1 MRAQRRNEAGFTLI
15 ELMIAVTLSTI
26 IVAAGFAT
34 LTGGSKATGVSN
46 MVADTQQNARAA
58 MDLIA
63 TDLKAAGFGMVP
75 NGYVMAPQV
84 GNCAIGGNAAP
95 IVPSDNNPAGA
106 DTGPDRLSMV
116 VPSTNSLAAPLW
128 QLTAPPGGPGIS
140 NLTLLPAAV
149 TAMQAVPSGLAAGSI
164 ISIDGVAT
172 ATIGAIAG
180 GVLNLNPP
188 IVSPWSPGV
197 APAQAPTQVYLL
209 QCITYQVIPPPD
221 PIGLCQG
228 NAPCLV
234 RGVAPGVALDCNV
247 AGSGCLPITNGIEDL
262 QLSYACDGCS
272 LLTPPN
278 NNGIPDGII
287 DDQNGSNGFD
297 QGDFISNNTWA
308 AIPGPGQITPNTIRL
323 VQITIVA
330 REAPQHAS
338 QDQGFG
344 EGNGRATSTSAPL
357 SVGSILLPDH
367 NHANGV
373 FVAGDLPA
381 AGPAMTA
388 YQQLRRRVL
397 TRTVALRNVGN

>member
-1 MRAQRRNEAGFTLI
+1 MKAQQRNEAGFTLI

-34 LTGGSKATGVSN
+34 LTGGYKATRVSN
-46 MVADTQQNARAA
+46 LVADTQQNARAA

-63 TDLKAAGFGMVP
+63 VDLKAAGFGMAP
-75 NGYVMAPQV
+75 NPSNPNVMIPQV
-84 GNCAIGGNAAP
+84 GACAIGGNAAP
-95 IVPSDNNPAGA
+95 IVPSDNTPAGA
-106 DTGPDRLSMV
+106 DTGPDRISMV
-116 VPSTNSLAAPLW
+116 VPITNSLAAPLW
-128 QLTAPPGGPGIS
+128 QLTGPPGGPGIS
-140 NLTLLPAAV
+140 NLTLPPAAV
-149 TAMQAVPSGLAAGSI
+149 TAMQAVPSGLAVGSI
-164 ISIDGVAT
+164 ISIGGVTT
-172 ATIGAIAG
+172 ATIGTIAGAG
-180 GVLNLNPP
+180 GVLTLNPA
-188 IVSPWSPGV
+188 IVSPWSPGTG
-197 APAQAPTQVYLL
+197 TQVYLL

-221 PIGLCQG
+221 ANGLCQG

-262 QLSYACDGCS
+262 QLAYACDGCS
-272 LLTPPN
+272 LLVTN
-278 NNGIPDGII
+278 NNGTPDRII
-287 DDQNGSNGFD
+287 DDQNASNTFD

-308 AIPGPGQITPNTIRL
+308 AVPGPGQITPSTISM

-330 REAPQHAS
+330 REAPQNAS

-344 EGNGRATSTSAPL
+344 EGNGRATSTNAPL
-357 SVGSILLPDH
+357 LLPDH

-397 TRTVALRNVGN
+397 TRTVALRNMGN

>member
-1 MRAQRRNEAGFTLI
+1 MRAQRWNEVGFTLI

-34 LTGGSKATGVSN
+34 LTGGYKATRVSN
-46 MVADTQQNARAA
+46 LVSDTQQNARAA

-63 TDLKAAGFGMVP
+63 VDLKAAGFGFI
-75 NGYVMAPQV
+75 GQV
-84 GNCAIGGNAAP
+84 GACATTGGVASP
-95 IVPSDNNPAGA
+95 IVPFDNNNAGA
-106 DTGPDRLSMV
+106 DTGPDRISMV
-116 VPSTNSLAAPLW
+116 VPSTNTLAAPLW

-140 NLTLLPAAV
+140 NITLLPAAV
-149 TAMQAVPSGLAAGSI
+149 TAMLAALPQTPPPSLVGST
-164 ISIDGVAT
+164 ISIGGVTT
-172 ATIGAIAG
+172 ATIGAVAG
-180 GVLNLNPP
+180 GLLTLNPA
-188 IVSPWSPGV
+188 IVSPWGPGNG
-197 APAQAPTQVYLL
+197 TQVYLL

-221 PIGLCQG
+221 PNVLCGIG

-247 AGSGCLPITNGIEDL
+247 AGSTCLPITNGIEDL
-262 QLSYACDGCS
+262 QLYYGCDGCN
-272 LLTPPN
+272 PV
-278 NNGIPDGII
+278 NGIPDRIV
-287 DDQNGSNGFD
+287 DDQNGSGSFD
-297 QGDFISNNTWA
+297 QADFISNNTWA
-308 AIPGPGQITPNTIRL
+308 GTLAAGVLNPNTISL

-330 REAPQHAS
+330 REAPQNAG

-344 EGNGRATSTSAPL
+344 EGNARATSTSAPL
-357 SVGSILLPDH
+357 NLPDH

-381 AGPAMTA
+381 AGAAMTA

>member
-1 MRAQRRNEAGFTLI
+1 MRAQRWNEVGLTLI
-15 ELMIAVTLSTI
+15 ELMIAVTLSSI

-34 LTGGSKATGVSN
+34 LTGGYKATRVSN
-46 MVADTQQNARAA
+46 LVADTQQNARAA

-63 TDLKAAGFGMVP
+63 VDLKAAGFGMIP
-75 NGYVMAPQV
+75 NPNNPNVMIPQV
-84 GNCAIGGNAAP
+84 GACAINGNAAP

-116 VPSTNSLAAPLW
+116 VPSTNTLAAPLW
-128 QLTAPPGGPGIS
+128 QLTGPSGGPGIS
-140 NLTLLPAAV
+140 NLTLPPAAV
-149 TAMQAVPSGLAAGSI
+149 TAMQAAVTPLPLAGSI
-164 ISIDGVAT
+164 ISIGGVTT
-172 ATIGAIAG
+172 ATLGAPG
-180 GVLNLNPP
+180 GGGLLTLNPA
-188 IVSPWSPGV
+188 IVSPWSPGNG
-197 APAQAPTQVYLL
+197 TQVYLL

-221 PIGLCQG
+221 ANGLCQG

-234 RGVAPGVALDCNV
+234 RGVAPGLALDCNV
-247 AGSGCLPITNGIEDL
+247 AGSGCLPIINGIEDL
-262 QLSYACDGCS
+262 QLTYACDGCS
-272 LLTPPN
+272 LLVTN
-278 NNGIPDGII
+278 NNGTPDGII
-287 DDQNGSNGFD
+287 DDQNASNTFD

-308 AIPGPGQITPNTIRL
+308 AVPGPGQITPRTISM

-330 REAPQHAS
+330 REAPQNAG

-397 TRTVALRNVGN
+397 TRTVALRNMGN